1 MTLPLE
7 AIQLDSFRKRHEQ
20 ETFWCGL
27 LLGGCGVQLT
37 TKLYTDRVCHFAHHP
52 GTDGLC
58 GRRARGVASADHLYV
73 KAAAA
78 AWLRTAGHP
87 GDLVDFDF
95 DFARPDG
102 AEIGSV
108 LDIRFKERGLRVHLD
123 QTVAPVWDEDG
134 REPVLGVSVPVD
146 RDTLIDRWY
155 IHRIRLDSVGTSR
168 QVRIGTEAFMRPT
181 EWFELEECEM
191 TGRGLTTP
199 AVERLVQSRST
210 RPVSRRATGQARK
223 APDPR
228 ARVELLLRKLAEAQK
243 PGSVFVVTQ
252 TSGEIAAVTGLDE
265 QGQAQAR
272 AAVAGPRSGEGAG
285 RGPRAVVRQPS
296 RGCRGTRCRGAAHVV
311 GDDERDRESRSHW
324 RGDCYRRCGRCTAG
338 CRCAGAAR
346 GDHGG

>member
-1 MTLPLE
+1 M
-7 AIQLDSFRKRHEQ
+7 
-20 ETFWCGL
+20 
-27 LLGGCGVQLT
+27 
-37 TKLYTDRVCHFAHHP
+37 
-52 GTDGLC
+52 
-58 GRRARGVASADHLYV
+58 

-87 GDLVDFDF
+87 GELVHFG
-95 DFARPDG
+95 FARPDG

-108 LDIRFKERGLRVHLD
+108 LDIRFEERGLRVHLD
-123 QTVAPVWDEDG
+123 QAVTPVWDEDG

-210 RPVSRRATGQARK
+210 RPVSRRSTGQERK
-223 APDPR
+223 APAPQ

-243 PGSVFVVTQ
+243 EEAT
-252 TSGEIAAVTGLDE
+252 
-265 QGQAQAR
+265 R
-272 AAVAGPRSGEGAG
+272 A
-285 RGPRAVVRQPS
+285 
-296 RGCRGTRCRGAAHVV
+296 C
-311 GDDERDRESRSHW
+311 
-324 RGDCYRRCGRCTAG
+324 
-338 CRCAGAAR
+338 
-346 GDHGG
+346 HGGRSFRLCRVPSIRSLGLSHAGGLAVWLLSRFRRGVWHRWSDRDT

>member
-1 MTLPLE
+1 MLPLE
-7 AIQLDSFRKRHEQ
+7 AIELDAFRRHYDQ
-20 ETFWCGL
+20 DTFWCGL
-27 LLGGCGVQLT
+27 LLGGCGGQLT

-52 GTDGLC
+52 GANAPSHRC

-78 AWLRTAGHP
+78 ARLRKVGHP
-87 GDLVDFDF
+87 GDPVDF

-210 RPVSRRATGQARK
+210 RPVSRRSTGQARK
-223 APDPR
+223 APAPR
-228 ARVELLLRKLAEAQK
+228 PAWTCCCASWRR
-243 PGSVFVVTQ
+243 PRNWGRCS
-252 TSGEIAAVTGLDE
+252 SS
-265 QGQAQAR
+265 
-272 AAVAGPRSGEGAG
+272 PRS
-285 RGPRAVVRQPS
+285 
-296 RGCRGTRCRGAAHVV
+296 
-311 GDDERDRESRSHW
+311 
-324 RGDCYRRCGRCTAG
+324 
-338 CRCAGAAR
+338 AAR
-346 GDHGG
+346 SLP